1 MCAPDDYAEW
11 DRFVI
16 SHPQGSPFHLT
27 AWRKTI
33 EESYGYKPVY
43 ILAQDPT
50 GIQGVLPLFLV
61 RNFAVGKALISSPF
75 AVYGGILAHTET
87 ARKALYRRVK
97 ELGEEMGVDYIEL
110 RNAFPEQCVGESNVS
125 RYVTFTQTTQADENG
140 LLESLPKKTRNLVR
154 KALKTPFSVR
164 YGVREVQRLDALH
177 SRNMRRL
184 GTPCFPR
191 RYFERLLENF
201 GDMVDVRE
209 VWLED
214 KMMAVSVNLYY
225 QGQMHT
231 FHAAAD
237 TRFNALGPN
246 TFMYFD
252 HLRWAGQNGFPIF
265 DFGRSKKGTGP
276 FDFKRHWN
284 TVMRELPYEMIL
296 VKRTEL
302 PNFSPAN
309 PKFELAI
316 RLWKMMPL
324 PLTRLLGPR
333 LIRLFP

>member
-1 MCAPDDYAEW
+1 M
-11 DRFVI
+11 
-16 SHPQGSPFHLT
+16 
-27 AWRKTI
+27 
-33 EESYGYKPVY
+33 
-43 ILAQDPT
+43 

-61 RNFAVGKALISSPF
+61 QNFAVGKALISSPF
-75 AVYGGILAHTET
+75 AVYGGILAHKDSV
-87 ARKALYRRVK
+87 RRALYARLK
-97 ELGEEMGVDYIEL
+97 ELGREMGVDYIEL
-110 RNAFPEQCVGESNVS
+110 RNAFPEQCVGEPNVS
-125 RYVTFTQTTQADENG
+125 RYVTFTQTVPADETA

-154 KALKTPFSVR
+154 KALKTPFTVR
-164 YGVREVQRLDALH
+164 YGVRETGRLDQLH

-191 RYFERLLENF
+191 RYFERLLANF
-201 GDMVDVRE
+201 GEMADIRE

-237 TRFNALGPN
+237 TEFNALGPN
-246 TFMYFD
+246 TYMYFD
-252 HLRWAGQNGFPIF
+252 HLRWAGQNGFPVF
-265 DFGRSKKGTGP
+265 DFGRSKRGTGP

-284 TVMRELPYEMIL
+284 TEMRELPYEMIL
-296 VKRTEL
+296 IRRKEL

-309 PKFELAI
+309 PKFDLAI
-316 RLWKMMPL
+316 RLWKKMPL
-324 PLTRLLGPR
+324 GLTRWLGPR